1 MDQDCQNL
9 KLENQLC
16 FLIYSTNLAL
26 NQLYR
31 KLLTPLGITYPQYL
45 VMLVLWE
52 KDEITVS
59 EIGSKLFLES
69 STLTPILKKLEALQL
84 LNRTRSKEDER
95 QVIITLSE
103 KGKKLKEQAVNI
115 PKHILEASS
124 CDTATLLGLKD
135 QLTQLRTNIAKESP
149 IFLQN

>member
-52 KDEITVS
+52 RDEITVS

-115 PKHILEASS
+115 PTHILEASS

-135 QLTQLRTNIAKESP
+135 QLTQLRTNIAK
-149 IFLQN
+149 

>member
-52 KDEITVS
+52 QDEVTVS
-59 EIGSKLFLES
+59 EIGAKLFLES
-69 STLTPILKKLEALQL
+69 STLTPILKKLEALHL
-84 LNRTRSKEDER
+84 LRRTRSTQDER
-95 QVIITLSE
+95 QVIITLSDE
-103 KGKKLKEQAVNI
+103 GKKLKDQAMDI
-115 PKHILEASS
+115 PAGVLEASS
-124 CDTATLLGLKD
+124 CDMTTLLGLKD
-135 QLTQLRTNIAKESP
+135 QLTKLRTNLVK
-149 IFLQN
+149 

>member
-69 STLTPILKKLEALQL
+69 STLTPILKKLEVLQL

-115 PKHILEASS
+115 PTHILEASS

-135 QLTQLRTNIAKESP
+135 QLTQLRTNIAK
-149 IFLQN
+149 

>member
-69 STLTPILKKLEALQL
+69 STLTPILKKLEALQFV
-84 LNRTRSKEDER
+84 NRTRSKEDER

-103 KGKKLKEQAVNI
+103 NGKKLKERAVNI
-115 PKHILEASS
+115 PAHILEASS

-135 QLTQLRTNIAKESP
+135 QLTQLRTNIAK
-149 IFLQN
+149 

>member
-31 KLLTPLGITYPQYL
+31 KLLAPLGITYSQYL

-52 KDEITVS
+52 QDEVTVS
-59 EIGSKLFLES
+59 EIGAKLFLES
-69 STLTPILKKLEALQL
+69 STLTPILKKLEALHL
-84 LNRTRSKEDER
+84 LRRTRSTQDER
-95 QVIITLSE
+95 QVIITLSDE
-103 KGKKLKEQAVNI
+103 GKKLKDQAMDI
-115 PKHILEASS
+115 PAGVLEASS
-124 CDTATLLGLKD
+124 CDMTTLIGLKD
-135 QLTQLRTNIAKESP
+135 QLTKLRTNLVK
-149 IFLQN
+149 

>member
-69 STLTPILKKLEALQL
+69 STLTPILKKLEAQQF

-115 PKHILEASS
+115 PRHILEASS

-135 QLTQLRTNIAKESP
+135 QLTQLRTNIAK
-149 IFLQN
+149 

>member
-115 PKHILEASS
+115 PTHILEASS

-135 QLTQLRTNIAKESP
+135 QLTQPRTNIAK
-149 IFLQN
+149 

>member
-115 PKHILEASS
+115 PTHILEASS

-135 QLTQLRTNIAKESP
+135 QLTQLRTNIALS
-149 IFLQN
+149 F

>member
-1 MDQDCQNL
+1 CQNL

-115 PKHILEASS
+115 PTHILEASS

-135 QLTQLRTNIAKESP
+135 QLTQLRTNIAK
-149 IFLQN
+149 

>member
-52 KDEITVS
+52 EDEITVS

-115 PKHILEASS
+115 PTHILEASS

-135 QLTQLRTNIAKESP
+135 QLTQLRTNIAK
-149 IFLQN
+149 

>member
-31 KLLTPLGITYPQYL
+31 KLLAPLGITYPQYL

-52 KDEITVS
+52 QDEVTVS
-59 EIGSKLFLES
+59 EIGAKLFLES
-69 STLTPILKKLEALQL
+69 STLTPILKKLEALHL
-84 LNRTRSKEDER
+84 LRRTRSTQDER
-95 QVIITLSE
+95 QVIITLSDE
-103 KGKKLKEQAVNI
+103 GKKLKDQAMDI
-115 PKHILEASS
+115 PAGVLEASS
-124 CDTATLLGLKD
+124 CDMTTLIGLKD
-135 QLTQLRTNIAKESP
+135 QLTKLRTNLVK
-149 IFLQN
+149 

>member
-115 PKHILEASS
+115 PTHILEASS
-124 CDTATLLGLKD
+124 CDTATLLSLKD
-135 QLTQLRTNIAKESP
+135 QLTQLRTNIAK
-149 IFLQN
+149 

>member
-59 EIGSKLFLES
+59 EIASKLFLES

-115 PKHILEASS
+115 PTHILEASS

-135 QLTQLRTNIAKESP
+135 QLTQLRTNIAK
-149 IFLQN
+149 

>member
-1 MDQDCQNL
+1 DQDCQNL

-59 EIGSKLFLES
+59 EIGNKLFLES
-69 STLTPILKKLEALQL
+69 STLTPILKKLEAIQL
-84 LNRTRSKEDER
+84 VNRTRSKEDER

-103 KGKKLKEQAVNI
+103 KGKELKEQAVNI
-115 PKHILEASS
+115 PAHILEASS
-124 CDTATLLGLKD
+124 CDMTTLLSLKD
-135 QLTQLRTNIAKESP
+135 QLTQLRTNIDK
-149 IFLQN
+149 

>member
-31 KLLTPLGITYPQYL
+31 KLLTPLRITYPQYL

-115 PKHILEASS
+115 PTHILEASS

-135 QLTQLRTNIAKESP
+135 QLTQLRTNIAK
-149 IFLQN
+149 

>member
-1 MDQDCQNL
+1 MDQACQNL

-59 EIGSKLFLES
+59 EIGNKLFLES
-69 STLTPILKKLEALQL
+69 STLTPILKKLEAIQL
-84 LNRTRSKEDER
+84 VNRTRSKEDER

-103 KGKKLKEQAVNI
+103 KGKELKQQAVNI
-115 PKHILEASS
+115 PAHILEASS
-124 CDTATLLGLKD
+124 CDMTTLLSLKD
-135 QLTQLRTNIAKESP
+135 QLTQLRTNIAK
-149 IFLQN
+149 

>member
-135 QLTQLRTNIAKESP
+135 QLTQLRTNIDK
-149 IFLQN
+149 

>member
-1 MDQDCQNL
+1 
-9 KLENQLC
+9 
-16 FLIYSTNLAL
+16 IYSTNLAL

-135 QLTQLRTNIAKESP
+135 QLTQLRTNIAK
-149 IFLQN
+149 

>member
-9 KLENQLC
+9 KLENQWC

-95 QVIITLSE
+95 QGIITLSE

-135 QLTQLRTNIAKESP
+135 QLTQLRTNIAK
-149 IFLQN
+149 

>member
-103 KGKKLKEQAVNI
+103 KGKNLKEQAVNI

-135 QLTQLRTNIAKESP
+135 QLTQLRTNIAK
-149 IFLQN
+149 

>member
-59 EIGSKLFLES
+59 EIGNKLFLES
-69 STLTPILKKLEALQL
+69 STLTPILKKLEAQQF

-115 PKHILEASS
+115 PTHILEASS

-135 QLTQLRTNIAKESP
+135 QLSQLRTNIAK
-149 IFLQN
+149 

>member
-1 MDQDCQNL
+1 MDQDCKNL

-16 FLIYSTNLAL
+16 FLVYSTNLAL

-52 KDEITVS
+52 QDEVTVS
-59 EIGSKLFLES
+59 EIGTKLFLES
-69 STLTPILKKLEALQL
+69 STLTPILKKLEALHFL
-84 LNRTRSKEDER
+84 HRTRSTQDER

-103 KGKKLKEQAVNI
+103 EGKKLKDQAMNI
-115 PKHILEASS
+115 PAEVLDASS
-124 CDTATLLGLKD
+124 CDMTTLLDLKD
-135 QLTQLRTNIAKESP
+135 QLTKLRTNLVK
-149 IFLQN
+149 

>member
-95 QVIITLSE
+95 QVISTLSE

-135 QLTQLRTNIAKESP
+135 QLTQLRTNIAK
-149 IFLQN
+149 

>member
-52 KDEITVS
+52 RDEITVS

-135 QLTQLRTNIAKESP
+135 QLTQLRTNIAK
-149 IFLQN
+149 

>member
-59 EIGSKLFLES
+59 EIGNKLFLES
-69 STLTPILKKLEALQL
+69 STLTPILKKLEAIQL
-84 LNRTRSKEDER
+84 VNRTRSKEDER

-103 KGKKLKEQAVNI
+103 KGKKLKEQAINI
-115 PKHILEASS
+115 PAYILEASS
-124 CDTATLLGLKD
+124 CDMTTLLGLKD
-135 QLTQLRTNIAKESP
+135 QLTQLRTNIAK
-149 IFLQN
+149 

>member
-69 STLTPILKKLEALQL
+69 STLTPILKKLEVLHL

-135 QLTQLRTNIAKESP
+135 QLTQLRTNIAK
-149 IFLQN
+149 

>member
-59 EIGSKLFLES
+59 EIGNKLFLES
-69 STLTPILKKLEALQL
+69 STLTPILKKLEAIQL
-84 LNRTRSKEDER
+84 VNRIRSKEDER

-103 KGKKLKEQAVNI
+103 KGKELKQQAVNI
-115 PKHILEASS
+115 PAHILEASS
-124 CDTATLLGLKD
+124 CDMTTLLGLKD
-135 QLTQLRTNIAKESP
+135 QLTQLRTNIAK
-149 IFLQN
+149 

>member
-124 CDTATLLGLKD
+124 CDTATLLDLKD
-135 QLTQLRTNIAKESP
+135 QLTQLRTNIAK
-149 IFLQN
+149 

>member
-59 EIGSKLFLES
+59 EIGNKLFLES
-69 STLTPILKKLEALQL
+69 STLTPILKKLEAIQFV
-84 LNRTRSKEDER
+84 NRTRSKEDER

-103 KGKKLKEQAVNI
+103 KGKELKQQAVNI
-115 PKHILEASS
+115 PAHILEASS
-124 CDTATLLGLKD
+124 CDMTTLLSLKD
-135 QLTQLRTNIAKESP
+135 QLTQLRTNIAK
-149 IFLQN
+149 

>member
-115 PKHILEASS
+115 PTHILEASS
-124 CDTATLLGLKD
+124 CDTATLLGLKN
-135 QLTQLRTNIAKESP
+135 QLTQLRTNIAK
-149 IFLQN
+149 

>member
-59 EIGSKLFLES
+59 EIGNKLFLES
-69 STLTPILKKLEALQL
+69 STLTPILKKLEAIQL
-84 LNRTRSKEDER
+84 VNRTRSKEDER

-103 KGKKLKEQAVNI
+103 KGKELKEQAVNI
-115 PKHILEASS
+115 PAHILEASS
-124 CDTATLLGLKD
+124 CDMTTLLDLKD
-135 QLTQLRTNIAKESP
+135 QLTQLRTNIAK
-149 IFLQN
+149 

>member
-59 EIGSKLFLES
+59 EIGNKLFLES
-69 STLTPILKKLEALQL
+69 STLTPILKKLEAIQL
-84 LNRTRSKEDER
+84 VNRTRSKEDER

-103 KGKKLKEQAVNI
+103 KGKELKEQAVNI
-115 PKHILEASS
+115 PAHILEASS
-124 CDTATLLGLKD
+124 CDMTTLLGLKD
-135 QLTQLRTNIAKESP
+135 QLTQLRTNIAK
-149 IFLQN
+149 

>member
-95 QVIITLSE
+95 QVIITLRE

-115 PKHILEASS
+115 PTHILEASS

-135 QLTQLRTNIAKESP
+135 QLTQLRTNIAK
-149 IFLQN
+149 